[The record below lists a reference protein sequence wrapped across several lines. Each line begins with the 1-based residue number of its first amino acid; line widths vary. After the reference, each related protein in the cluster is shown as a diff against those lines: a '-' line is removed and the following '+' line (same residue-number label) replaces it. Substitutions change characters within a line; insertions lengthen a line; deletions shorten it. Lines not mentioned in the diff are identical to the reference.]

1 MNTLFHSNSLSNR
14 IGRSLG
20 LSSSLVSR
28 TASDV
33 GSKQKKE
40 NSVETDDSSFRL
52 NFHMFLGLFV
62 DIVLFYF
69 ILAVDAALTAK
80 IFLHSLL
87 GAKKNASVV

>member
-14 IGRSLG
+14 IG

-28 TASDV
+28 KVSDA

-40 NSVETDDSSFRL
+40 NSVEKDDSSFRL
-52 NFHMFLGLFV
+52 NFHMFFSLFV

-80 IFLHSLL
+80 IFLSSLL
-87 GAKKNASVV
+87 GAKGNSSAV